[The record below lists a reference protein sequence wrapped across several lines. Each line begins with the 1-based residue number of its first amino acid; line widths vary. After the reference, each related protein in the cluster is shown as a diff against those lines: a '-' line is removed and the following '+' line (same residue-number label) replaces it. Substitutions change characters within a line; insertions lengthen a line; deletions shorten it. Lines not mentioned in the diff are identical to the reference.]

1 MKWLPPMRETP
12 YDLNLLLIEDNPA
25 DVFFLKKMLLD
36 VPLTIN
42 NIYEADRLEKGIDLL
57 KKGNVGLTLL
67 DLSLP
72 DSSGLDSL
80 FGILKATNK
89 IPIIILTGLDDTNI
103 ALEAIKAGAQDYLV
117 KGEFNKNLLQR
128 AIQYSL
134 ERKKQEEKIKES
146 EEKYRLIFKSSPFPS
161 WIYDPA
167 TLQFIE
173 VNEAAIY
180 KYGYSYDEFLKLTL
194 KDILPPEDV
203 PELIKSIGSISGAGK
218 LWRHQKKD
226 GDSIMVE
233 VTFYQVTYM
242 GKTAMQAQ
250 INDVTEKIQLEAK
263 LEQQQKLRQHQIT
276 RAVLRAE
283 EKERRYLGQELHDNI
298 NQVLATV
305 KLYLDLCMEGH
316 ERKEELIEKSSRNVQ
331 TAIEEI
337 RKLSKKLI
345 SPDQKTGSL
354 SELLKELVEEI
365 SFASRIQFSLDIKEL
380 NEEEIEEDLKIAIYR
395 IAQEQLKNILKYAE
409 AISVNIRVYS
419 EDEKLTL
426 IIADDGKGFDLS
438 VPRSGVGIANMTSR
452 AEVFNGKVEID
463 TAPGK
468 GCILKII
475 FNLRDQ

>member
-1 MKWLPPMRETP
+1 MKWLPPMRETS

-25 DVFFLKKMLLD
+25 DIFFLKKMLLD

-80 FGILKATNK
+80 FGILKATSK
-89 IPIIILTGLDDTNI
+89 IPIIILTGLDDTNM

-134 ERKKQEEKIKES
+134 ERKKQEEKIKDS
-146 EEKYRLIFKSSPFPS
+146 EEKYRLIFKNSPFPS

-167 TLQFIE
+167 TLQFRE

-194 KDILPPEDV
+194 KDILSPEDV
-203 PELIKSIGSISGAGK
+203 PELMKSIGSISGQAK
-218 LWRHQKKD
+218 LWHHQKKD
-226 GDSIMVE
+226 GDIIMVE

-250 INDVTEKIQLEAK
+250 INDVTEKMQLEAR

-283 EKERRYLGQELHDNI
+283 EKERTYLGQELHDNI

-331 TAIEEI
+331 MAIEEI

-345 SPDQKTGSL
+345 SPDEKTGGL

-365 SFASRIQFSLDIKEL
+365 SFASPIQFSLDIKEL

-395 IAQEQLKNILKYAE
+395 IAQEQLKNILNYAE
-409 AISVNIRVYS
+409 ARSVNIHVFM

-426 IIADDGKGFDLS
+426 IIADDGKGFDFT
-438 VPRSGVGIANMTSR
+438 VPRNGVGIANMTSR

-468 GCILKII
+468 GCIIKII

>member
-1 MKWLPPMRETP
+1 MKWLPPMREMS

-42 NIYEADRLEKGIDLL
+42 IYEADRLEKGIDLL
-57 KKGNVGLTLL
+57 KKRNVGLTLL

-80 FGILKATNK
+80 FSILKATNK
-89 IPIIILTGLDDTNI
+89 IPIIILTGLDDTSM

-117 KGEFNKNLLQR
+117 KGEFNKNLLQK

-134 ERKKQEEKIKES
+134 ERKKQEEKIKDS
-146 EEKYRLIFKSSPFPS
+146 EEKYRLIFKNSPFPS

-203 PELIKSIGSISGAGK
+203 PELIKLIGSISGQGK

-226 GDSIMVE
+226 GDIIMVE
-233 VTFYQVTYM
+233 VTFHQVTYM

-250 INDVTEKIQLEAK
+250 INDVTEKMQLEFK

-283 EKERRYLGQELHDNI
+283 EKERTYLGQELHDNI

-305 KLYLDLCMEGH
+305 KLYLDL
-316 ERKEELIEKSSRNVQ
+316 
-331 TAIEEI
+331 
-337 RKLSKKLI
+337 
-345 SPDQKTGSL
+345 
-354 SELLKELVEEI
+354 
-365 SFASRIQFSLDIKEL
+365 
-380 NEEEIEEDLKIAIYR
+380 
-395 IAQEQLKNILKYAE
+395 
-409 AISVNIRVYS
+409 
-419 EDEKLTL
+419 
-426 IIADDGKGFDLS
+426 
-438 VPRSGVGIANMTSR
+438 
-452 AEVFNGKVEID
+452 
-463 TAPGK
+463 
-468 GCILKII
+468 
-475 FNLRDQ
+475 